1 MITRLKKVAALG
13 TVAVVSAVGLT
24 ACMSDDSDADTITI
38 GSTEANESQ
47 WKAFQQK
54 AEEEGVNVEVK
65 SITEYA
71 QQNPAL
77 SNGDLDVN
85 QFQHIQYLA
94 EYNVSADDDL
104 VPFGSSQIFPMGVYS
119 KNLNT
124 VEELEEAGEVIIPND
139 STNGGRAI
147 LVLAQNGLVTLK
159 DDDVLAPR
167 PADIDEEKSKVK
179 VTAVDPGQTA
189 VAYND
194 GQASFINNN
203 YLDSAGV
210 NANDAVITDDPE
222 APEAQQ
228 YINVWV
234 TTQENK
240 DNEDF
245 QKLVEIWH
253 SDEVQEAVQNDTDG
267 TAIEV
272 EKTPEELQEIL
283 ADTEQKFRDQGTSDE

>member
-1 MITRLKKVAALG
+1 MTRLKKVAALG

-234 TTQENK
+234 TTQKNK